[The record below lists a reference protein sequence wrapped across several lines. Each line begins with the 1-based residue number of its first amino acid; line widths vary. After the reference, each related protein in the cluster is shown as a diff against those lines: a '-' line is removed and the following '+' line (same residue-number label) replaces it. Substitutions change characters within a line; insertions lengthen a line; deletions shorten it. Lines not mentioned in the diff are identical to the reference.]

1 MKSHVNSLQTR
12 VAPAQVRTLAALGI
26 AAAVL
31 IAWPGHSQAHEPQGH
46 GFGGAV
52 REHAGSFA
60 GHGGYSG
67 HAAYAGHAAY
77 LGNGSYAGHA
87 VRTGWHGGV
96 GVGVHVGGPGYHGGV
111 GWGGGGRWDHGW
123 HGGHYGWWYID
134 AGVWTPYP
142 YYPYGYYPYYAYPA
156 PYPVP
161 YGYVA
166 EESAVANRNLPPAP
180 ASWYYCDAA
189 RAYYPYVQSCPSG
202 WRQVAAQAAPPPA
215 PAPASGAAPAAP
227 ITAPPQ

>member
-1 MKSHVNSLQTR
+1 MKSHVKSLQIR
-12 VAPAQVRTLAALGI
+12 VAPAQVRTLAALGL

-31 IAWPGHSQAHEPQGH
+31 IAWPGQSQAHEPQGH
-46 GFGGAV
+46 GSGGAA

-134 AGVWTPYP
+134 AGVWTLYP
-142 YYPYGYYPYYAYPA
+142 YYPGYYYGYPYYAPA
-156 PYPVP
+156 P
-161 YGYVA
+161 YGYVPPA
-166 EESAVANRNLPPAP
+166 PVVNSNLPPP
-180 ASWYYCDAA
+180 PQSWYYCDAA
-189 RAYYPYVQSCPSG
+189 QAYYPYVQSCPAG
-202 WRQVAAQAAPPPA
+202 WRAVPAQPANSQTPATATAPA
-215 PAPASGAAPAAP
+215 PAPAPA
-227 ITAPPQ
+227 TAPPQ